1 MPDVMQVV
9 PKTYDLI
16 LWLVP
21 RLKEFPR
28 DQRFLLG
35 ERIQTVVLVALSASC
50 AASLPS
56 ARRPTSLGV
65 TASARG
71 LPLRGSSTPRATLG
85 ARG

>member
-9 PKTYDLI
+9 PRTNDLI

-35 ERIQTVVLVALSASC
+35 DRIQTSALGVFPSSC
-50 AASLPS
+50 AA
-56 ARRPTSLGV
+56 T
-65 TASARG
+65 
-71 LPLRGSSTPRATLG
+71 
-85 ARG
+85 